1 MSEVKITLIPAP
13 KKMTVAGDCRLPLLI
28 SADERLA
35 APARLCADLLK
46 RLYDVEPC
54 AGTGG
59 IMLAVD
65 ESLAVGEYRLTS
77 SDSGATI
84 TASDDEGARYAVATL
99 MQLVSV
105 DDGALLMPKAEIAD
119 RPDCGYRAFM
129 LDLARKWHPF
139 AALLG
144 YVDLCA
150 LYKIK
155 YLHLHFVDSQSY
167 TLPSI
172 AFPKMPTE
180 GRHYS
185 YAEIDEL
192 NRYAASRGIEI
203 IPEIEVPGHA
213 AAMVR
218 AYPEL
223 FADTP
228 IGADTVDSYSL
239 FNNTQKQ
246 NIICV
251 GKPGIMDTLRTLVDE
266 VVGMFPDSHY
276 LHIGGDEAKISDW
289 GNCRDCVAYMQEH
302 GIDGPRPLYTHF
314 VKLMTDMV
322 LSLGKTPIVWEGFPR
337 EGSDAISRDVVVT
350 AWESYYHLAPE
361 LIEEG
366 FNITN
371 SSWQPLYIVPPGHRY
386 VTSGHWEPD
395 EILDWN
401 IYNWQNWNPKT
412 AAYKSPINV
421 APTGQVLGATLC
433 AWECTY
439 EQEILPVK
447 RNLAAMSERVWNVD
461 ATPDKS
467 DFAIA
472 LDRLVAL
479 ADRLMPDS
487 YEA

>member
-1 MSEVKITLIPAP
+1 MSTEKITIIPAP
-13 KKMTVAGDCRLPLLI
+13 KQMTASGECRLPLSIL
-28 SADERLA
+28 ADERLSA
-35 APARLCADLLK
+35 AAQLCADFVK
-46 RLYDVEPC
+46 RLFGAELG
-54 AGTGG
+54 AENGG
-59 IMLAVD
+59 IYFTLD
-65 ESLAVGEYRLTS
+65 SSLAADEYRLLS
-77 SDSGATI
+77 SDNGVSISAAT
-84 TASDDEGARYAVATL
+84 AEGARYAVATL
-99 MQLVSV
+99 MQLISV
-105 DDGALLMPKAEIAD
+105 EDGALVMPAVDVCD
-119 RPDCGYRAFM
+119 RPDCEFRAFM
-129 LDLARKWHPF
+129 VDLARQWHPF
-139 AALLG
+139 PVLLG
-144 YVDLCA
+144 YVDLCV

-185 YAEIDEL
+185 YAEIAEL
-192 NRYAASRGIEI
+192 NAYAASRGVEI
-203 IPEIEVPGHA
+203 SPEMEVPGHA
-213 AAMVR
+213 AAMVS

-228 IGADTVDSYSL
+228 IGADVVDSYSL
-239 FNNTQKQ
+239 FNNTQKR

-251 GKPGIMDTLRTLVDE
+251 GKPGIMDTLRALTLE
-266 VVGMFPDSHY
+266 VIGMFPSSRY

-289 GNCRDCVAYMQEH
+289 GNCRDCLAYMEKH

-337 EGSDAISRDVVVT
+337 EGSDEISRDVIVT

-361 LIEEG
+361 LVEEG
-366 FNITN
+366 FKITN

-412 AAYKSPINV
+412 AAFKSPINI
-421 APTGQVLGATLC
+421 APTDQVLGATLC

-439 EQEILPVK
+439 EQEIKPVK
-447 RNLAAMSERVWNVD
+447 RNLAAMSERVWNVV
-461 ATPDKS
+461 ATPDKAA
-467 DFAIA
+467 FATA
-472 LDRLVAL
+472 LDRLLTL